1 MTAMQ
6 LLPRHARNQDGM
18 ALLFVL
24 LLAAALAALALAAV
38 SLSGNARLITLHEER
53 QDEME
58 AAADAGLETVRA
70 RINANRRL
78 FPDSGYATLENG
90 VAVADAGGTVV
101 PGLRRYTYAGP
112 IGVATGQYGVFGA
125 IVSEVR
131 FGNGDRLVRRADVVQ
146 ESFAKFAYFTDVE
159 PDNIAFGSG
168 DVITGPVHSNDEIKI
183 YNSRAT
189 FRGPGS
195 VTTARYI
202 EGKPYGTFVEGYEE
216 GVARIELPETAE
228 LERLRAQAAAG
239 GTSFAELTGGG
250 ADEPR
255 IRIEFL
261 TVDADQDG
269 NLDEDEGF
277 FRVYQSRQGLWMMA
291 YQPGAGWQ
299 GTSNCGY
306 RDGAG
311 RFITPPE
318 MPGGNAAVKRP
329 FMRQANAWCYL
340 GGDPRLNDGLPDG
353 RFDPEDVNGAN
364 NQGWLRRPFAY
375 TGGLPPGVS
384 ARADRDFLF
393 PLSRRYNPNFKGVI
407 HVSGDVALSG
417 VVHGRVTIA
426 ATESIFIADDLR
438 YAIEP
443 GVVACDNA
451 DMVGLFSGDD
461 VVVADN
467 MINTPMDVGGGGG
480 FKTYDEDTSSEF
492 IHAVILAL
500 DVFTVRNFD
509 GGPDAAERCEG
520 TNRGRGCLY
529 LSGGVIQRTRG
540 AVGTTAG
547 TGYLKRYSYDACARS
562 NPPPYFPTT
571 GRFSRSRYFEVDP
584 AGFQARAYYDRWA
597 AGN

>member
-1 MTAMQ
+1 MQ
-6 LLPRHARNQDGM
+6 LLPRHARNQDGI

-58 AAADAGLETVRA
+58 AAADAGLETARA
-70 RINANRRL
+70 RVNADRGL
-78 FPDSGYATLENG
+78 FPDSGYAVVEND
-90 VAVADAGGTVV
+90 VAVTDAAGTVV

-112 IGVATGQYGVFGA
+112 IGVSTGQYGVFGA

-131 FGNGDRLVRRADVVQ
+131 YGNGDRLVRRADVVQ

-183 YNSRAT
+183 YPSRAT

-195 VTTARYI
+195 VTTARYV
-202 EGKPYGTFVEGYEE
+202 EGKGYGTFVEGYEE

-239 GTSFAELTGGG
+239 GTAFGELTGGG
-250 ADEPR
+250 DDEPR
-255 IRIEFL
+255 LRIEFL
-261 TVDADQDG
+261 TVDVDQDG
-269 NLDEDEGF
+269 TLDPDEGF
-277 FRVYQSRQGLWMMA
+277 FRVYQSRQGLWMMG

-306 RDGAG
+306 RDAATGQ
-311 RFITPPE
+311 FITPPE
-318 MPGGNAAVKRP
+318 MPGGTPAAKRP
-329 FMRQANAWCYL
+329 FMRQPSAWCYL

-353 RFDPEDVNGAN
+353 RFVPEDVTTGA
-364 NQGWLRRPFAY
+364 NQGWIRRPFAL
-375 TGGLPPGVS
+375 TGTVPPGLA
-384 ARADRDFLF
+384 ARDDREFLF
-393 PLSRRYNPNFKGVI
+393 PLSRRFNPDFKGVI
-407 HVSGDVALSG
+407 HVAGDVAVSG
-417 VVHGRVTIA
+417 VVHGRLTIA
-426 ATESIFIADDLR
+426 ATETIFIADDLR

-467 MINTPMDVGGGGG
+467 MLNTPMDVGGTGG
-480 FKTYDEDTSSEF
+480 FKTYDDTSSEF
-492 IHAVILAL
+492 IHGVILAL
-500 DVFTVRNFD
+500 DVFTVRNY
-509 GGPDAAERCEG
+509 GSGPEDAERCEG
-520 TNRGRGCLY
+520 TARGRGCLY
-529 LSGGVIQRTRG
+529 LSGGVIQSTRG
-540 AVGTTAG
+540 AVGTTTG

-584 AGFQARAYYDRWA
+584 AGFDVRAYYDRWA
-597 AGN
+597 AGR

>member
-1 MTAMQ
+1 VTAMQ
-6 LLPRHARNQDGM
+6 LLPRHARNQDGI

-70 RINANRRL
+70 RVNANRTL
-78 FPDSGYATLENG
+78 FPDSGYVTVENN
-90 VAVADAGGTVV
+90 VPVTDAAGTVV

-112 IGVATGQYGVFGA
+112 IGVSTGQYGVFGA

-146 ESFAKFAYFTDVE
+146 ESFAKFAYFTNIE
-159 PDNIAFGSG
+159 PADIAFGSG

-183 YNSRAT
+183 YPSRAT

-202 EGKPYGTFVEGYEE
+202 EGKGYGTFVEGYEE
-216 GVARIELPETAE
+216 GVGRIELPQTTE
-228 LERLRAQAAAG
+228 LVRLRAQAAAG
-239 GTSFAELTGGG
+239 GTAFTEPTGGG

-261 TVDADQDG
+261 TADLDQDG
-269 NLDEDEGF
+269 NLDPDEGF
-277 FRVYQSRQGLWMMA
+277 FRVYVSRQGMWMMA

-299 GTSNCGY
+299 GTPNCGF
-306 RDGAG
+306 RNAAG
-311 RFITPPE
+311 QFISAQE
-318 MPGGNAAVKRP
+318 MPGGTPTAKRP
-329 FMRQANAWCYL
+329 FMRQANAFCYL

-353 RFDPEDVNGAN
+353 AFLAEDATGAA
-364 NQGWLRRPFAY
+364 NQGWVRRPFAIP
-375 TGGLPPGVS
+375 GALPPGL
-384 ARADRDFLF
+384 ATRADRDFLF
-393 PLSRRYNPNFKGVI
+393 PLSRSYNANFKGVI
-407 HVSGDVALSG
+407 HVTGDVAVSG
-417 VVHGRVTIA
+417 VVHGRLTIA
-426 ATESIFIADDLR
+426 ATETIFIPDDLR

-443 GVVACDNA
+443 GVVACEGA
-451 DMVGLFSGDD
+451 DMVGLFSGED

-467 MINTPMDVGGGGG
+467 MINTPMDVGGTGG
-480 FKTYDEDTSSEF
+480 FRTYDDTSSEF
-492 IHAVILAL
+492 IHGVILAL
-500 DVFTVRNFD
+500 NIFTVRNFNA
-509 GGPDAAERCEG
+509 GPDDAERCEG
-520 TNRGRGCLY
+520 TARGRGCLF
-529 LSGGVIQRTRG
+529 LSGGVIQSTRG
-540 AVGTTAG
+540 AVGTTTG
-547 TGYLKRYSYDACARS
+547 TGYLKRYSYDSCARS

-584 AGFQARAYYDRWA
+584 AGFDVRAYYDRWA
-597 AGN
+597 AGR